1 MAIHIQMSE
10 DAEKALKRASL
21 RNKLSALLS
30 CILFILLGGGILVYV
45 VYNVVA
51 AEPAS
56 FVSYKPKAKPNAK
69 TTRKQPSEEN
79 AIQEEASA
87 SDPTTPVI
95 VSNSPTAVSM
105 PIATSMADMGEGLSA
120 DIGLGDGLGAGD
132 LGDGLGGG
140 GDGLGSKEGGGS
152 TLEGT
157 FYDLKLKPN
166 GAPSGLKGGAENQN
180 PVIEALAKFFA
191 NWNESELNKY
201 YKSETKLYASSWY
214 LPVAQAKYGPIAFE
228 VGDPNQPEEK
238 WECKPSAWLAV
249 YRGRVI
255 APKTGKFRFIG
266 TGDDFFAVR
275 FDRKTVLDAGYR
287 LPTRWDKKNPRA
299 AWVSG
304 HGDGEAFRADIAS
317 GKDKKRKDYK
327 FIKGI
332 PGCKIWDDELGGL
345 IAGTPFKVEE
355 GEAYDIEIAI
365 SEIPGGK
372 FGFVLFI
379 EDVTD
384 GANNSAKQYDLF
396 RTCDTN
402 PDVDKVMQAL
412 KDAKCHAGDN
422 RIPFNEDSW
431 VWECVPM
438 D

>member
-10 DAEKALKRASL
+10 DAEKELKKASL

-79 AIQEEASA
+79 AIQEESSA

-105 PIATSMADMGEGLSA
+105 PIATTMADMGEGLSA
-120 DIGLGDGLGAGD
+120 DIGLGEGFGAGD

-157 FYDLKLKPN
+157 FYDLKMKRN
-166 GAPSGLKGGAENQN
+166 GAPSGLN
-180 PVIEALAKFFA
+180 PSDQAGVVTALAKFFSS
-191 NWNESELNKY
+191 WNERELDKY

-214 LPVAQAKYGPIAFE
+214 LPVANAKYGPIAYE
-228 VGDPNQPEEK
+228 VGDPKQPEDK
-238 WECKPSAWLAV
+238 WECKPATWLAV

-266 TGDDFFAVR
+266 TGDDFIAVR
-275 FDRKTVLDAGYR
+275 FNRKTVLEAGYR
-287 LPTRWDKKNPRA
+287 APTFFDKKNPT
-299 AWVSG
+299 
-304 HGDGEAFRADIAS
+304 AS
-317 GKDKKRKDYK
+317 YISEPAKREVFLRERKTKGYEMITSVTGCGKWNSE
-327 FIKGI
+327 I
-332 PGCKIWDDELGGL
+332 GGL
-345 IAGTPFKVEE
+345 VAGETFSVKE
-355 GEAYDIEIAI
+355 GETYDIEIAI
-365 SEIPGGK
+365 TEIPGGC

-384 GANNSAKQYDLF
+384 GKNSHAKQYDLF

-402 PDVDKVMQAL
+402 PDVDRVMQAL
-412 KDAKCHAGDN
+412 QEAGCTWPGGTT
-422 RIPFNEDSW
+422 RIPFNTDSW
-431 VWECVPM
+431 VWECVPE

>member
-1 MAIHIQMSE
+1 MSE
-10 DAEKALKRASL
+10 DAEKALKKASL

-157 FYDLKLKPN
+157 FYDLKLKKN
-166 GAPSGLKGGAENQN
+166 GAASGLKGEAANQI
-180 PVIEALAKFFA
+180 PVIEALSKFFT
-191 NWNESELNKY
+191 NWNEAELNKY

-214 LPVAQAKYGPIAFE
+214 LPVAKARYAPIAYE
-228 VGDPNQPEEK
+228 VGDPNKPEDK
-238 WECKPSAWLAV
+238 CECKPAAWIAV

-255 APKTGKFRFIG
+255 APKSGKFRFIG
-266 TGDDFFAVR
+266 TGDDFLAVR
-275 FDRKTVLDAGYR
+275 FNRKTVLEAGYR
-287 LPTRWDKKNPRA
+287 APTFFDKKNPTGCYISEGPKR
-299 AWVSG
+299 
-304 HGDGEAFRADIAS
+304 EAFLKARKGYEMINTVT
-317 GKDKKRKDYK
+317 GCDKWNSE
-327 FIKGI
+327 I
-332 PGCKIWDDELGGL
+332 GGL
-345 IAGTPFKVEE
+345 VAGEVFSVKE

-365 SEIPGGK
+365 TEIPGGA

-384 GANNSAKQYDLF
+384 GKNSKAKQYDLF

-402 PDVDKVMQAL
+402 PNIDKVMQAL
-412 KDAKCHAGDN
+412 KETNCEIGGGKA
-422 RIPFNEDSW
+422 IPFNEDSW

>member
-1 MAIHIQMSE
+1 MSE
-10 DAEKALKRASL
+10 ETERELKKASL

-30 CILFILLGGGILVYV
+30 CILFILLGGGILILV

-51 AEPAS
+51 TEPAS

-79 AIQEEASA
+79 AIQEESSA

-105 PIATSMADMGEGLSA
+105 PIATSIADMGEGLSA
-120 DIGLGDGLGAGD
+120 DIGMGEGFGASD
-132 LGDGLGGG
+132 LGEGLGGG
-140 GDGLGSKEGGGS
+140 GDGLGSKDGGGS

-157 FYDLKLKPN
+157 FYDLKLKKN
-166 GAPSGLKGGAENQN
+166 GASSGLKGGPQGEAA
-180 PVIEALAKFFA
+180 VVEALAKFFRS
-191 NWNESELNKY
+191 WNEQELNKY

-214 LPVAQAKYGPIAFE
+214 LPVASARYAPIAYE
-228 VGDPNQPEEK
+228 VGDPSKPESQ
-238 WECKPSAWLAV
+238 WECKPAAWLAV

-255 APKTGKFRFIG
+255 APKSGKFRFIG

-275 FDRKTVLDAGYR
+275 FDGKTVLEAGYR
-287 LPTRWDKKNPRA
+287 APSYYDKSNPTGCYISDPAKRAQFLKDRKGYEMITSVTGCDKWNK
-299 AWVSG
+299 
-304 HGDGEAFRADIAS
+304 EI
-317 GKDKKRKDYK
+317 
-327 FIKGI
+327 
-332 PGCKIWDDELGGL
+332 GGL
-345 IAGTPFKVEE
+345 VAGKEFKVEE
-355 GEAYDIEIAI
+355 GKTYDIEIAI
-365 SEIPGGK
+365 SEIPGGA

-379 EDVTD
+379 EDVTE
-384 GANNSAKQYDLF
+384 GKNSKAKQYDLF

-402 PDVDKVMQAL
+402 PDIDKVMQAL
-412 KDAKCHAGDN
+412 KDAKCEMQGGA

-431 VWECVPM
+431 VWESVPM

>member
-10 DAEKALKRASL
+10 EAEKALKRASL

-30 CILFILLGGGILVYV
+30 CILFILLGGAILVYV
-45 VYNVVA
+45 VYHVVQA
-51 AEPAS
+51 APAS

-95 VSNSPTAVSM
+95 VSNSPNAVPM

-120 DIGLGDGLGAGD
+120 DIGIGDGLGAGD

-140 GDGLGSKEGGGS
+140 GDGMGSKEGGGS

-157 FYDLKLKPN
+157 FYDLKLKRN
-166 GAPSGLKGGAENQN
+166 GAPSGLNGGPANEGG
-180 PVIEALAKFFA
+180 VVAALSKFFTS
-191 NWNESELNKY
+191 WNEAELNKY

-214 LPVAQAKYGPIAFE
+214 LPVAAAKYAPIAYE
-228 VGDPNQPEEK
+228 VGDPKKPESQ
-238 WECKPSAWLAV
+238 WECKPAAWIAV
-249 YRGRVI
+249 YRGKVV

-266 TGDDFFAVR
+266 TGDDFLAVR
-275 FDRKTVLDAGYR
+275 FNRKTVLEAGYR
-287 LPTRWDKKNPRA
+287 APSYYDKSNPTGCYISEPAKRA
-299 AWVSG
+299 
-304 HGDGEAFRADIAS
+304 EFL
-317 GKDKKRKDYK
+317 KKRKGYEM
-327 FIKGI
+327 ITSVT
-332 PGCKIWDDELGGL
+332 GCGKWNGEIGGL
-345 IAGTPFKVEE
+345 VAGAEFSVRE
-355 GEAYDIEIAI
+355 GEAYPIEIAI
-365 SEIPGGK
+365 SEIPGGC

-379 EDVTD
+379 EDVTE
-384 GANNSAKQYDLF
+384 GKNSKAKQYDLF

-402 PDVDKVMQAL
+402 PDIDKVMKAL
-412 KDAKCHAGDN
+412 QETGCSWPGGTT

-431 VWECVPM
+431 VWESVPM

>member
-120 DIGLGDGLGAGD
+120 DIGLGDGIGAGD
-132 LGDGLGGG
+132 LGESMGGG

-157 FYDLKLKPN
+157 FYDLKMKKN
-166 GAPSGLKGGAENQN
+166 GAPSGLN
-180 PVIEALAKFFA
+180 PSDQAGVVTALAKYFA
-191 NWNESELNKY
+191 SWNEQELNKY

-214 LPVAQAKYGPIAFE
+214 LPVASARYAPIAYE
-228 VGDPNQPEEK
+228 VGDPNQPESK

-275 FDRKTVLDAGYR
+275 FNRKTVLEAGYWA
-287 LPTRWDKKNPRA
+287 PSYFDKNNPGASMIMHQDRR
-299 AWVSG
+299 
-304 HGDGEAFRADIAS
+304 EAFL
-317 GKDKKRKDYK
+317 KKRKGYEM
-327 FIKGI
+327 ITSVT
-332 PGCKIWDDELGGL
+332 GCDKWNKEIGGL
-345 IAGTPFKVEE
+345 VAGDVFSVRE
-355 GEAYDIEIAI
+355 GESYDIEIAI
-365 SEIPGGK
+365 TEIPGGA

-384 GANNSAKQYDLF
+384 GKNSHAKQYDLF

-402 PDVDKVMQAL
+402 PDIDKVMQAL
-412 KDAKCHAGDN
+412 KEAKCEMGGAQ

-431 VWECVPM
+431 VWECVPV

>member
-1 MAIHIQMSE
+1 MSE
-10 DAEKALKRASL
+10 DAEKALKKASL

-132 LGDGLGGG
+132 LGDGMGGG

-180 PVIEALAKFFA
+180 SVIEALSKFFA
-191 NWNESELNKY
+191 NWNANELNKY

-214 LPVAQAKYGPIAFE
+214 LPVAQAKYAPIAFE

-255 APKTGKFRFIG
+255 APKSGKFRFIG
-266 TGDDFFAVR
+266 TGDDFLAVR
-275 FDRKTVLDAGYR
+275 FDGKTVLDAGYR
-287 LPTRWDKKNPRA
+287 LPTRWDKKNPKA